1 MQTFQ
6 MRLDDLWRAVLPLI
20 GVRRG
25 TAFVELDNE
34 ALNLRFGWLRERI
47 GLDAIASLERMKWPW
62 IYGVGLRIAPRR
74 TLGLI
79 GSTQEVVA
87 IKLKEPRL
95 FRLPFKMKV
104 ETLALSMEGHQA
116 FIAAVQARLETE
128 LPFIRRSGGERRA
141 R

>member
-6 MRLDDLWRAVLPLI
+6 MRLDDLWRVILPII

-34 ALNLRFGWLRERI
+34 ALNVRFGWLRERI
-47 GLDAIASLERMKWPW
+47 GLDELASLEAMKWPW
-62 IYGVGLRIAPRR
+62 INGVGLRIAPRR

-87 IKLKEPRL
+87 IKFNEPRQ
-95 FRLPFKMKV
+95 FRVPFKMKV
-104 ETLALSMEGHQA
+104 ETLAISMESHEA
-116 FIAAVQARLETE
+116 FIEAVQARLET
-128 LPFIRRSGGERRA
+128 LRSIPR
-141 R
+141 